1 VRPGRGRYI
10 YDDQGR
16 HGGLAP
22 RASFVIAGDQNADP
36 LDGDSV
42 RDAAGNPIAIDQLL
56 TNPQINADDPP
67 TSAGG
72 PEAAALQ
79 GGANATH
86 RGDPAFDT
94 ADFSDSAP
102 GNLRADYVLPKRTVR
117 IVDSAVFWPVR
128 ADPLSR
134 LTGVFD
140 AAQWGP
146 VGGFPTSDHRL
157 VWADLDLPND
167 G

>member
-1 VRPGRGRYI
+1 MV
-10 YDDQGR
+10 
-16 HGGLAP
+16 
-22 RASFVIAGDQNADP
+22 AGDQNSDP
-36 LDGDSV
+36 VDGDSL
-42 RDAAGNPIAIDQLL
+42 RDAQGTPIAIQPLL
-56 TNPQINADDPP
+56 NSRRVNASHAP

-79 GGANATH
+79 DAANDSQK
-86 RGDPAFDT
+86 GDPRFDT

-102 GNLRADYVLPKRTVR
+102 GNLRADYVLPSRKIA
-117 IVDSAVFWPVR
+117 IVDSAVFWPLQ

-140 AAQWGP
+140 AANWGP

-157 VWADLDLPND
+157 VWADLDLP
-167 G
+167 GTAHRQH